1 MPSLAETQLR
11 IRRAVVDGDTAGIA
25 PLLIGGRNPGR
36 RLAIHARH
44 YRASLAAAIRT
55 KFPAT
60 AWLLGTPVLDEAAR
74 EFVRR
79 HPPSTPCIAEY
90 GEEFPGFLSTYL
102 GGERVPYLCSF
113 AELEWHLGRV
123 TIAIDRPA
131 AARDAF
137 SALEIDTLMDR
148 RLALQ
153 GGLRYLHASWPV
165 DELMKLYLTD
175 TTPSEYR
182 LVSENIWLE
191 VQGARG
197 DFYFSRLDAAE
208 FAFRKALLL
217 GESIGN
223 ASEQALGV
231 DAGFDIGRA
240 FTSLLDS
247 GRVIGVAPAERR
259 SEE

>member
-1 MPSLAETQLR
+1 MPSLAETQLLVR
-11 IRRAVVDGDTAGIA
+11 GGVIDGEIAAIA
-25 PLLIGGRNPGR
+25 PLLAGGRDPAR
-36 RLAIHARH
+36 RLAIHRRH
-44 YRASLAAAIRT
+44 YRASLVSAIRT

-60 AWLLGTPVLDEAAR
+60 AWLLGTSVLDEAAQ

-79 HPPSTPCIAEY
+79 FPPVTPCIAEY
-90 GEEFPGFLSTYL
+90 GEQFPHFLSQHV
-102 GGERVPYLCSF
+102 GAARVPYLYSF
-113 AELEWHLGRV
+113 AEFEWHLGQV
-123 TIAIDRPA
+123 AIAIDRPA
-131 AARDAF
+131 AARDTF
-137 SALEIDTLMDR
+137 STLEIDTLMDV

-175 TTPSEYR
+175 TAPSEYR

-217 GESIGN
+217 GESVGN
-223 ASEQALGV
+223 AAEQALGV
-231 DAGFDIGRA
+231 NAGFDIGRA
-240 FTSLLDS
+240 FTTLIDS
-247 GRVIGVAPAERR
+247 GRVVGATPPERR
-259 SEE
+259 GEE